1 MGIDSF
7 YKKNSDDRT
16 PKAIDL
22 QWSKE
27 NEAKEIIYGETEKL
41 RQVQKRIDN
50 IEGKT
55 SGNLEDVSLRIDK
68 LLVEL
73 DSLIE
78 SEQTN
83 FEQQEET
90 SDGLN
95 NEIAFLDGLNKC
107 NNLEELKLY
116 VDSII
121 DKIQEQQFS
130 TKAIGATKNIFAK
143 NTYENGGYYDGFIS
157 PDIKILN
164 SNGGLGYH
172 IFGLSYLR

>member
-73 DSLIE
+73 DIVELFLWLSLIY
-78 SEQTN
+78 
-83 FEQQEET
+83 
-90 SDGLN
+90 
-95 NEIAFLDGLNKC
+95 FLL
-107 NNLEELKLY
+107 LLK
-116 VDSII
+116 
-121 DKIQEQQFS
+121 
-130 TKAIGATKNIFAK
+130 T
-143 NTYENGGYYDGFIS
+143 
-157 PDIKILN
+157 
-164 SNGGLGYH
+164 H
-172 IFGLSYLR
+172 